1 MKATI
6 AVLFSA
12 MLIPCLSSSLLA
24 KEKTSKIT
32 ISGAGIKRP
41 IEITDPKILANFTVW
56 TGPGT
61 SGADRQGLI
70 IDWSEGP
77 VRETPNTLRK
87 YQVSF
92 YVGAPAHERIVYV
105 VYYVINPD
113 AGPGCVYLPGE
124 FDEWYGVNV
133 HSIFRGEEGKWFPA
147 WNAWERVARPLIEKA
162 ERTDSIQSR

>member
-1 MKATI
+1 MKAAI
-6 AVLFSA
+6 AVLLSA
-12 MLIPCLSSSLLA
+12 MLIPCVSSSLLA

-32 ISGAGIKRP
+32 ISGVGIKRP
-41 IEITDPKILANFTVW
+41 IEIIDPKILANFMVW

-77 VRETPNTLRK
+77 VRETPNTLRR

-92 YVGAPAHERIVYV
+92 YAGASPQERMVYV

-113 AGPGCVYLPGE
+113 AGPGYVYLPGKS
-124 FDEWYGVNV
+124 DEYYRLNV

>member
-1 MKATI
+1 MKVAI

-12 MLIPCLSSSLLA
+12 MLIPCVSSSLLA

-32 ISGAGIKRP
+32 ISGVGLKRP
-41 IEITDPKILANFTVW
+41 VEISDPKILATFSVW

-61 SGADRQGLI
+61 SAADHQGLL

-77 VRETPNTLRK
+77 VRETPNTLPR

-92 YVGAPAHERIVYV
+92 YAGDPAHQRIVYV
-105 VYYVINPD
+105 VYYVFNPD
-113 AGPGCVYLPGE
+113 AGPGYVYLPGE
-124 FDEWYGVNV
+124 SDEWYGRNV
-133 HSIFRGEEGKWFPA
+133 RSIVRGVEGKWFPA

-162 ERTDSIQSR
+162 ERTDTIQSR